1 MAFAVLRRVEV
12 DGAYANLE
20 LAKQLKRARLSAQ
33 DAAFA
38 TELVS
43 GTLRLRGT
51 YDAILT
57 KLVKGEVQPEV
68 REALRMGTHQ
78 LLSMRVPNHAAVA
91 TTVDLVK
98 KEIGR
103 APTGLVNAVLRK
115 VGQRSLA
122 QWTQPMS
129 LAQRK
134 SHPDWVVTELGRALG
149 RPDEL
154 EALLDTNN
162 SRPKVHLV
170 ARPGLATVAELGAE
184 PAPLSAVG
192 AILEGGDPSRIP
204 AVAEGRAGVQ
214 DIGSQLVTLLMSA
227 PEVEADDHWLDLCAG
242 PGGKSA
248 LLAAI
253 ADQRQLGF
261 VANEVSEHRARLVR
275 QNLKLTSGQVIV
287 GDGRQRAWREGTF
300 SRVLVDAPC
309 SGLGALRRR
318 PEARWRRTPEDLA
331 DLVELQ
337 RTLLRA
343 AVESVSP
350 GGVVCYATCS
360 PVLAETTEIVGW
372 ALEELPIRLEDATAL
387 LAQVPD
393 AESEHLPGTVQ
404 LWPHRHGTDAM
415 FMALLRRY

>member
-1 MAFAVLRRVEV
+1 MLRRVEV
-12 DGAYANLE
+12 DRAYANLE
-20 LAKQLKRARLSAQ
+20 LAKQLRQARLSAQ

-51 YDAILT
+51 YDVILAE
-57 KLVKGEVQPEV
+57 LVKGDLQPEV
-68 REALRMGTHQ
+68 REALRMGVHQ
-78 LLSMRVPNHAAVA
+78 LLSMRVPDHAAVA

-98 KEIGR
+98 KEVGR

-122 QWTQPMS
+122 QWTRPMS

-134 SHPDWVVTELGRALG
+134 SHPEWVVTELSQALG
-149 RPDEL
+149 RSEEL
-154 EALLDTNN
+154 EALLDANN

-170 ARPGLATVAELGAE
+170 ARPGLATVAELDAE
-184 PAPLSAVG
+184 PSPLSEVG
-192 AILEGGDPSRIP
+192 AILDGGDPSRIP

-214 DIGSQLVTLLMSA
+214 DIGSQLVALLTSS
-227 PEVEADDHWLDLCAG
+227 PLVDADDHWLDLCAG

-253 ADQRQLGF
+253 ADQRQLDF
-261 VANEVSEHRARLVR
+261 LANEVSEHRARLVS

-287 GDGRQRAWREGTF
+287 GDGRQPAWRGETF

-331 DLVELQ
+331 GLVELQ

-343 AVESVSP
+343 AIESVRP
-350 GGVVCYATCS
+350 GGIVCYATCS
-360 PVLAETTEIVGW
+360 PVLAETTEIVSR
-372 ALEELPIRLEDATAL
+372 ALEELPIRLEDATAQL
-387 LAQVPD
+387 PQVRD

-415 FMALLRRY
+415 FIALLRRY